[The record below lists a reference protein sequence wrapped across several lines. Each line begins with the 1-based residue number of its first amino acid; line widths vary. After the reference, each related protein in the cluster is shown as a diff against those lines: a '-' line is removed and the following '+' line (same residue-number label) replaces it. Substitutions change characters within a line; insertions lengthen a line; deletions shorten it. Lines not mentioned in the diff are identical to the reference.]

1 MREIIDFIMIVAF
14 VLFMIVM
21 VRGFMLQS
29 QEKNRGRKEQESK
42 K

>member
-1 MREIIDFIMIVAF
+1 MREIIDIIMIVAF

-29 QEKNRGRKEQESK
+29 QEKNRGQKGRERKK
-42 K
+42 

>member
-1 MREIIDFIMIVAF
+1 MREVIDVIMISAF

-29 QEKNRGRKEQESK
+29 QEKNRNQK